1 LFQLDSF
8 SVDRPDRTVLVLRSQ
23 QHSAPMASAQAQRR
37 GTHTKLKNQSTSAL
51 PRAVT
56 PSRGRELP
64 FEDPGTPGMDAERHG
79 TFMEP
84 AAPQPRRPFQILAS
98 STPGSPDSADHATN
112 NELRDLWDRGDGP
125 LGDLC
130 RSESSSR
137 PAWYLKA
144 LGPDGEMGVDY
155 RPLSSVST
163 NAPLSSGPTP
173 CPTTPGMTPCPEAG
187 AAPSPLCTGS
197 SQLEEADSRR
207 KKGTQ
212 KMQKLEE
219 GGDRREVP
227 SQSRKVFVGGVPQ
240 EVGQDDLYRFFNEQ
254 APVKK
259 AWLQKYRAASTANP
273 SNNHRGFGFV
283 IFMEAKAV
291 DDLLGPSQSRFFYP
305 PGGGKLEVKR
315 AVSSSDMQTEEQ
327 TGKAEKPQQSILSVD
342 SSRAAGNDAQAAPVP
357 GQDAVRAAPWPSYQM
372 GPAPQAIMMTS
383 VPWHG
388 CGGHPLV
395 QQLPAY
401 AHGAQFQ
408 GMVKAAPNMTIS
420 FQSDAQQMHCYGN
433 PSMPRSSVSPTMAFA
448 PNMQCSGPRMGGD
461 GVPQMWMTGVPP
473 QVPQPLPQSAQPVQ
487 LNPEVVQ
494 QMGQRIS
501 YWPQSVPAGSG
512 VAAPGVVQQQQTAS
526 GFGRPQ
532 GHAGMLMQQP
542 HMDAYNV
549 CNEATAA
556 QLRDAMPDYYE
567 D

>member
-1 LFQLDSF
+1 
-8 SVDRPDRTVLVLRSQ
+8 
-23 QHSAPMASAQAQRR
+23 MASAQAQRR
-37 GTHTKLKNQSTSAL
+37 GTNNKLKNKST
-51 PRAVT
+51 RAVT
-56 PSRGRELP
+56 PSRDRELP
-64 FEDPGTPGMDAERHG
+64 FEDPSTPGMDAERHG

-98 STPGSPDSADHATN
+98 STPGSPDSADNATN

-125 LGDLC
+125 LRDLC
-130 RSESSSR
+130 ER
-137 PAWYLKA
+137 PAWYPKD
-144 LGPDGEMGVDY
+144 LGLDGD

-163 NAPLSSGPTP
+163 NAPMSSGPTP

-187 AAPSPLCTGS
+187 AAPSPMS
-197 SQLEEADSRR
+197 MASPQVEEANSRR
-207 KKGTQ
+207 KTGAQ

-240 EVGQDDLYRFFNEQ
+240 EMGQDDLYRFFNEH

-291 DDLLGPSQSRFFYP
+291 DDLLGPNQSRFFYP

-315 AVSSSDMQTEEQ
+315 AVSSSDMQNEEP
-327 TGKAEKPQQSILSVD
+327 TGKAEKPQQSIPSVD
-342 SSRAAGNDAQAAPVP
+342 SGRAAGNDAQAAPAP
-357 GQDAVRAAPWPSYQM
+357 GQEAVRAVPWPTYQM
-372 GPAPQAIMMTS
+372 GPTPQAIMMTS
-383 VPWHG
+383 VPWQG
-388 CGGHPLV
+388 CGHPLV
-395 QQLPAY
+395 QQVPAY
-401 AHGAQFQ
+401 AQGAQFQ

-420 FQSDAQQMHCYGN
+420 FQNDAQQMQCYGN
-433 PSMPRSSVSPTMAFA
+433 PGMPRSSVVPAMAFA
-448 PNMQCSGPRMGGD
+448 PNMQCTGPCMGGD
-461 GVPQMWMTGVPP
+461 GVPQQMWMTGVPP
-473 QVPQPLPQSAQPVQ
+473 QAVMQHAVQQVAQPLPQSAQPVQ

-501 YWPQSVPAGSG
+501 YWPQSVPVASG
-512 VAAPGVVQQQQTAS
+512 VAAPGVVQQQQNAS
-526 GFGRPQ
+526 GFARPQ

-549 CNEATAA
+549 CNEVVTPAPRNLSPTTAEAAAA
-556 QLRDAMPDYYE
+556 QLRQAMPDYYE

>member
-1 LFQLDSF
+1 
-8 SVDRPDRTVLVLRSQ
+8 
-23 QHSAPMASAQAQRR
+23 M
-37 GTHTKLKNQSTSAL
+37 
-51 PRAVT
+51 
-56 PSRGRELP
+56 
-64 FEDPGTPGMDAERHG
+64 
-79 TFMEP
+79 
-84 AAPQPRRPFQILAS
+84 
-98 STPGSPDSADHATN
+98 
-112 NELRDLWDRGDGP
+112 
-125 LGDLC
+125 
-130 RSESSSR
+130 
-137 PAWYLKA
+137 
-144 LGPDGEMGVDY
+144 
-155 RPLSSVST
+155 
-163 NAPLSSGPTP
+163 
-173 CPTTPGMTPCPEAG
+173 
-187 AAPSPLCTGS
+187 
-197 SQLEEADSRR
+197 
-207 KKGTQ
+207 
-212 KMQKLEE
+212 
-219 GGDRREVP
+219 
-227 SQSRKVFVGGVPQ
+227 
-240 EVGQDDLYRFFNEQ
+240 
-254 APVKK
+254 
-259 AWLQKYRAASTANP
+259 
-273 SNNHRGFGFV
+273 
-283 IFMEAKAV
+283 

-342 SSRAAGNDAQAAPVP
+342 SSRAAGNDAQAAPLP
-357 GQDAVRAAPWPSYQM
+357 GQDAVRGAPWPTYQM

-401 AHGAQFQ
+401 AQGAQFQ

-448 PNMQCSGPRMGGD
+448 PNMQCSGPCMGGD

-473 QVPQPLPQSAQPVQ
+473 QAVMQHGVHQVPQPLPQSAQPVQ

-501 YWPQSVPAGSG
+501 YWPQSVPASSG
-512 VAAPGVVQQQQTAS
+512 VAAPGVVQQQQNAS
-526 GFGRPQ
+526 GFRRPQ

-549 CNEATAA
+549 GNEALTPAPRNLSPTTAQATAA
-556 QLRDAMPDYYE
+556 RLRDAMPDYYE